1 MPFELADISISIEVS
16 KPFFETLQ
24 KWLFSGELYD
34 PYLEFFVT
42 VDPEL
47 AHLQYVSP
55 SSLATGAGI
64 MMGDGAFNGF
74 NVDQDDLTGER
85 ESGLRLWQAKYKFRQ
100 EMLPAFVGEGFGR
113 KVYYSIPWVTVS
125 GQPISSWQI
134 FSTGKS
140 LNFIRYSCQDTD
152 WIATREKMSNT
163 NGSESR
169 IQACLL

>member
-1 MPFELADISISIEVS
+1 MRKFTDQLLEEVSIVGAVHGSTESNLPIEVS

-47 AHLQYVSP
+47 AHLQYVYP
-55 SSLATGAGI
+55 SSLTNGAGI
-64 MMGDGAFNGF
+64 MIGDGAFGGF
-74 NVDQDDLTGER
+74 NADQDDLTGER

-113 KVYYSIPWVTVS
+113 KVRRL
-125 GQPISSWQI
+125 IS
-134 FSTGKS
+134 
-140 LNFIRYSCQDTD
+140 
-152 WIATREKMSNT
+152 
-163 NGSESR
+163 
-169 IQACLL
+169 

>member
-1 MPFELADISISIEVS
+1 
-16 KPFFETLQ
+16 LQ

-47 AHLQYVSP
+47 AHLQYVYPP
-55 SSLATGAGI
+55 SITTGAGI
-64 MMGDGAFNGF
+64 MIGDGGFSGFNGE
-74 NVDQDDLTGER
+74 QDDLTGER

-100 EMLPAFVGEGFGR
+100 DMLPAFVGEGFGS
-113 KVYYSIPWVTVS
+113 KVYCPASYITRSYQSIS
-125 GQPISSWQI
+125 YWQI

-140 LNFIRYSCQDTD
+140 LNFIRYSCHDTD

-163 NGSESR
+163 NGSELY
-169 IQACLL
+169 I

>member
-1 MPFELADISISIEVS
+1 LSSELADGNLFIEVS

-47 AHLQYVSP
+47 AHLQYVYP
-55 SSLATGAGI
+55 SSLATGAG
-64 MMGDGAFNGF
+64 MMIGDGGFSGF
-74 NVDQDDLTGER
+74 NVDQDEGER

-100 EMLPAFVGEGFGR
+100 EMLPAFVGEGFGS
-113 KVYYSIPWVTVS
+113 KVPYL
-125 GQPISSWQI
+125 ISLITRSPRPVLCWQI

-140 LNFIRYSCQDTD
+140 LNFIRYSCHDTD

-163 NGSESR
+163 NGSEFVDTSMSGPV
-169 IQACLL
+169 

>member
-1 MPFELADISISIEVS
+1 MTDIGILIEVS

-64 MMGDGAFNGF
+64 MMGDSAFNGF
-74 NVDQDDLTGER
+74 NVDQDDLTEER

-113 KVYYSIPWVTVS
+113 KVPYLISWVIVS
-125 GQPISSWQI
+125 GQPISYWQI

-140 LNFIRYSCQDTD
+140 LNFVRYSCQDTD

-163 NGSESR
+163 NGSELR
-169 IQACLL
+169 MQACLL

>member
-1 MPFELADISISIEVS
+1 VRKFTDQLLEEVSIVGAVHGSAETNLLIEVS

-47 AHLQYVSP
+47 AHLQYVYP
-55 SSLATGAGI
+55 SSLTNGAGI
-64 MMGDGAFNGF
+64 MIGDGAFGGF

-113 KVYYSIPWVTVS
+113 KVRRL
-125 GQPISSWQI
+125 
-134 FSTGKS
+134 FS
-140 LNFIRYSCQDTD
+140 
-152 WIATREKMSNT
+152 
-163 NGSESR
+163 
-169 IQACLL
+169 

>member
-1 MPFELADISISIEVS
+1 MLLASLELSAGNLWIKVS

-47 AHLQYVSP
+47 AHLQYVYP

-64 MMGDGAFNGF
+64 MIGDGGF
-74 NVDQDDLTGER
+74 SGINVDQDDLTGGER

-100 EMLPAFVGEGFGR
+100 EMLPAFVGEGFGN
-113 KVYYSIPWVTVS
+113 KVRYLISCI
-125 GQPISSWQI
+125 ISSP
-134 FSTGKS
+134 
-140 LNFIRYSCQDTD
+140 LHMCRYSQ
-152 WIATREKMSNT
+152 REKV
-163 NGSESR
+163 
-169 IQACLL
+169 